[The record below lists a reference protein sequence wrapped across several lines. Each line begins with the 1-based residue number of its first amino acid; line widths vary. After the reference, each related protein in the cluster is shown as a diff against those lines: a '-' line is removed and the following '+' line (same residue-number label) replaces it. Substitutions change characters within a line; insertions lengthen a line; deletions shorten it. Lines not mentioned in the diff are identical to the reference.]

1 MNLKMTAESQIQF
14 FKILNLFN
22 PKFKKMKKSIFLLLL
37 LVFSSALFSQETGST
52 YDEKLAKSLN
62 ADDRG
67 MKKYVFCLL
76 KTGSN
81 TTATKEE
88 SQKLFEGHMNN
99 IGRLAKEGKLVLAGP
114 FMKNERNYRGI
125 YIFNASS
132 IEEAK
137 EFVATDPA
145 VQSNLLEAELTLWYG
160 TAAIQEILKI
170 HDKIV
175 KPKI

>member
-1 MNLKMTAESQIQF
+1 
-14 FKILNLFN
+14 
-22 PKFKKMKKSIFLLLL
+22 MKKSIFLLLL
-37 LVFSSALFSQETGST
+37 LSFGTALFSQEAAVT
-52 YDEKLAKSLN
+52 YDEKLAKSLD
-62 ADDRG
+62 ADDLG

-88 SQKLFEGHMNN
+88 TQKLFEGHMDN
-99 IGRLAKEGKLVLAGP
+99 ISRLAKEGKLVVAGP

-160 TAAIQEILKI
+160 SAALQETLKI
-170 HDKIV
+170 HEKIA
-175 KPKI
+175 KTKI